1 MRSSHTIKSTF
12 RYHLLAGIAAVSI
25 AAPAMAQ
32 EASEETAGNEIVVTA
47 TKRNETIQDVPF
59 SINAQTAEAMQKNGS
74 TSLED
79 VSRNVAGL
87 TVQNLGPG
95 QSQVSVRGVSAGQ
108 VVRDQPGV
116 KEQVGV
122 YLDESVI
129 SLSLFTP
136 DFDLFDLDRVETLR
150 GPQGTL
156 FGSGSVGGT
165 VRYITKQPTTERTEG
180 AVEANVNTLAGGDIG
195 YSAKA
200 AMNMPLSEKMAVRV
214 VAYGEHF
221 GGFINAIGPAAGEN
235 INDGYRW
242 GFRTAVRLEP
252 VEGLV
257 ITPRVIHQ
265 KIRANGF
272 NRQDEYNLY
281 YSPLASAS
289 NVIPE
294 RTQYLKLREAFEDST
309 TLADL
314 TMNLELGDMA
324 QLTSVSSYT
333 NRDILV
339 SRDASALT
347 GSVYVS
353 FSGAPGAEA
362 AAGGATTNSNLRDTT
377 SLEQWTQE
385 LRLAST
391 GNGPLQWVIGGFY
404 SNVDRVYAQRLP
416 TPGADGYS
424 QIFLN
429 AAADGLPVSQ
439 TYNGFPAN
447 SPYNADI
454 PYKIEQL
461 AVFGEAS
468 YKFGQF
474 KLTAGGR
481 YYDFNETRDFI
492 SGGIFSNGDTFRGD
506 KTSSNGFTP
515 RLIASYELNKD
526 VTVNLQA
533 SKGFRLGGVNDPLN
547 IPLCSGGA
555 DGADAQT
562 YGGHPTYKDE
572 TLWNYE
578 AGVKASTGGIT
589 FNAAVFYNDIKNLQ
603 VTADAGSCSSRVV
616 FNVPKAHSKGVE
628 MELSA
633 RPAPG
638 FELSLNGSL
647 IDAKFDSSVT
657 DAGGAVIAGMRD
669 GNRLPTVPKFQMAA
683 TGSYTTQV
691 SDGLDWT
698 ATASFQH
705 VGDRYT
711 QPGDQE
717 AGSGSFTNS
726 LWYNLANNTSG
737 SGNYNFGSYLLPK
750 YNLVNLSTGLNWD
763 NGLSVTVFV
772 NNLFDE
778 NPLLSLDR
786 ERGGRARLGYNIGS
800 PRKIGMTV
808 RQKF

>member
-1 MRSSHTIKSTF
+1 MRSAATRKF
-12 RYHLLAGIAAVSI
+12 GYRVHLLAGIAAAAI
-25 AAPAMAQ
+25 ASPAMAQ
-32 EASEETAGNEIVVTA
+32 EAEDEGAGNEIVVTA

-59 SINAQTAEAMQKNGS
+59 SINAQTAAAMQKNGS

-108 VVRDQPGV
+108 IVRDQPGV

-165 VRYITKQPTTERTEG
+165 VRYITKQPTTDKIEG
-180 AVEANVNTLAGGDIG
+180 TLEANVNTLKGGDVG
-195 YSAKA
+195 YAVKGA
-200 AMNMPLSEKMAVRV
+200 FNLPLSDKMAVRV

-221 GGFINAIGPAAGEN
+221 AGFINAIGPASGKN
-235 INDGYRW
+235 INDGRRW
-242 GFRTAVRLEP
+242 GYRASLRWEP
-252 VEGLV
+252 VEGMV
-257 ITPRVIHQ
+257 ITPRIIHQ
-265 KIRANGF
+265 DIRTNGF
-272 NRQDEYNLY
+272 NRQERYNTY
-281 YSPLASAS
+281 YNTLISPTQ
-289 NVIPE
+289 VIPE
-294 RTQYLKLREAFEDST
+294 RTQYLKLREEFHDST

-314 TMNLELGDMA
+314 TMNFELGDA
-324 QLTSVSSYT
+324 VQFTSVTSYID
-333 NRDILV
+333 RDILV

-347 GSVYVS
+347 GSVTVS
-353 FSGAPGAEA
+353 PFAIALGMNPA
-362 AAGGATTNSNLRDTT
+362 AINLPSNLRDTT
-377 SLEQWTQE
+377 SLQQWTQE
-385 LRLAST
+385 VRLSSA
-391 GNGPLQWVIGGFY
+391 GDGPLQWVIGGFY
-404 SNVDRVYAQRLP
+404 SNVDRKYEQRLP
-416 TPGADGYS
+416 TPGYDAYVD
-424 QIFLN
+424 
-429 AAADGLPVSQ
+429 AALGAGTSAAVS
-439 TYNGFPAN
+439 NGFPAN
-447 SPYNADI
+447 SPYNADL
-454 PYKIEQL
+454 PYDIEQF

-468 YKFGQF
+468 YKAGAF

-481 YYDFNETRDFI
+481 YYDFRETRDFI

-515 RLIASYELNKD
+515 RFIASYEVND
-526 VTVNLQA
+526 RVTLNLQA

-555 DGADAQT
+555 GGPDALT

-578 AGVKASTGGIT
+578 AGVKASTGGVT

-616 FNVPKAHSKGVE
+616 FNVPKAHSQGIEVE
-628 MELSA
+628 IA
-633 RPAPG
+633 AKPIPG
-638 FELSLNGSL
+638 LELSLNGSL

-657 DAGGAVIAGMRD
+657 DTGGNVIAGMRD

-683 TGSYTTQV
+683 TGSYTAAV
-691 SDGLDWT
+691 SDGLDWSF
-698 ATASFQH
+698 TASFQH

-717 AGSGSFTNS
+717 PGSGSFSNS
-726 LWYNLANNTSG
+726 IWYNPSANTFGTG
-737 SGNYNFGSYLLPK
+737 SYNFGSYLLPS
-750 YNLVNLSTGLNWD
+750 YNLVNLSTGLEWD
-763 NGLSVTVFV
+763 NGLSITVYV

-786 ERGGRARLGYNIGS
+786 ERGGRARLGYNIGN
-800 PRKIGMTV
+800 PRKFGMTV
-808 RQKF
+808 RKSF

>member
-1 MRSSHTIKSTF
+1 MRRSHTITSPF
-12 RYHLLAGIAAVSI
+12 RYHLLAGIAAVSL

-32 EASEETAGNEIVVTA
+32 EAADETAGNEIVVTA

-74 TSLED
+74 TNLED

-200 AMNMPLSEKMAVRV
+200 AMNMPLGEKLAMRI

-221 GGFINAIGPAAGEN
+221 GGFINAIGPAAGDN
-235 INDGYRW
+235 VNDGYRW

-257 ITPRVIHQ
+257 LTPRVIHQ

-272 NRQDEYNLY
+272 NRQEQYNFY
-281 YSPLASAS
+281 YSPLAAAT

-324 QLTSVSSYT
+324 QLTSVSSYI

-353 FSGAPGAEA
+353 FAGAPGAA
-362 AAGGATTNSNLRDTT
+362 GAAGGATTNSNLLDT
-377 SLEQWTQE
+377 
-385 LRLAST
+385 
-391 GNGPLQWVIGGFY
+391 I
-404 SNVDRVYAQRLP
+404 
-416 TPGADGYS
+416 
-424 QIFLN
+424 
-429 AAADGLPVSQ
+429 AA
-439 TYNGFPAN
+439 
-447 SPYNADI
+447 
-454 PYKIEQL
+454 
-461 AVFGEAS
+461 
-468 YKFGQF
+468 
-474 KLTAGGR
+474 
-481 YYDFNETRDFI
+481 
-492 SGGIFSNGDTFRGD
+492 
-506 KTSSNGFTP
+506 
-515 RLIASYELNKD
+515 
-526 VTVNLQA
+526 
-533 SKGFRLGGVNDPLN
+533 
-547 IPLCSGGA
+547 
-555 DGADAQT
+555 
-562 YGGHPTYKDE
+562 
-572 TLWNYE
+572 
-578 AGVKASTGGIT
+578 
-589 FNAAVFYNDIKNLQ
+589 
-603 VTADAGSCSSRVV
+603 
-616 FNVPKAHSKGVE
+616 
-628 MELSA
+628 
-633 RPAPG
+633 
-638 FELSLNGSL
+638 
-647 IDAKFDSSVT
+647 
-657 DAGGAVIAGMRD
+657 
-669 GNRLPTVPKFQMAA
+669 
-683 TGSYTTQV
+683 
-691 SDGLDWT
+691 
-698 ATASFQH
+698 
-705 VGDRYT
+705 
-711 QPGDQE
+711 
-717 AGSGSFTNS
+717 
-726 LWYNLANNTSG
+726 
-737 SGNYNFGSYLLPK
+737 
-750 YNLVNLSTGLNWD
+750 
-763 NGLSVTVFV
+763 
-772 NNLFDE
+772 
-778 NPLLSLDR
+778 
-786 ERGGRARLGYNIGS
+786 
-800 PRKIGMTV
+800 
-808 RQKF
+808 

>member
-1 MRSSHTIKSTF
+1 MQNSRTTKVGF
-12 RYHLLAGIAAVSI
+12 RIHLLAGIAAVSI

-32 EASEETAGNEIVVTA
+32 EATDEGAGNEIVVTA

-122 YLDESVI
+122 YLDESVV

-165 VRYITKQPTTERTEG
+165 VRYITKQPTTDRVEG
-180 AVEANVNTLAGGDIG
+180 TVEANVNTLAGGDVG
-195 YSAKA
+195 YAGRA
-200 AMNMPLSEKMAVRV
+200 ALNLPLSEKMAVRV
-214 VAYGEHF
+214 AAYGEHF

-242 GFRTAVRLEP
+242 GFRTAVRFEP
-252 VEGLV
+252 VEGMV
-257 ITPRVIHQ
+257 ITPRVVHQ
-265 KIRANGF
+265 KIDVNGF
-272 NRQDEYNLY
+272 NRQDVYNLY
-281 YSPLASAS
+281 YSPLANDT

-294 RTQYLKLREAFEDST
+294 RTQYLKLREGFEDST

-314 TMNLELGDMA
+314 TMNFELGDA
-324 QLTSVSSYT
+324 VQFTSVTSYID
-333 NRDILV
+333 RDILV
-339 SRDASALT
+339 TRDASALT
-347 GSVYVS
+347 GSVYVD
-353 FSGAPGAEA
+353 FNGGADG
-362 AAGGATTNSNLRDTT
+362 AAGGATTDSKLLDTT
-377 SLEQWTQE
+377 ALKQWTQE
-385 LRLAST
+385 LRLASA
-391 GNGPLQWVIGGFY
+391 GNGPFQWVIGGFY
-404 SNVDRVYAQRLP
+404 SNVDRKYSQRVP
-416 TPGADGYS
+416 TPGVDEYS
-424 QIFLN
+424 QIFLDDV
-429 AAADGLPVSQ
+429 AVEE
-439 TYNGFPAN
+439 TYNGFGEDM
-447 SPYNADI
+447 PYAADI
-454 PYKIEQL
+454 PYQIEQFAL
-461 AVFGEAS
+461 FGEAS

-481 YYDFNETRDFI
+481 YYDFSETRDFI
-492 SGGIFSNGDTFRGD
+492 SGGIFSNGDNFRGD

-515 RLIASYELNKD
+515 RFIASYEVNNN

-547 IPLCSGGA
+547 IPLCSGGE
-555 DGADAQT
+555 DGNDAKT
-562 YGGHPTYKDE
+562 FGNRPDYKDE

-578 AGVKASTGGIT
+578 AGVKASTGGVT

-616 FNVPKAHSKGVE
+616 FNVPKAHSMGLE

-633 RPAPG
+633 RPLQG
-638 FELSLNGSL
+638 LELSVNGSV
-647 IDAKFDSSVT
+647 IDAKFDSSVE
-657 DAGGAVIAGMRD
+657 DAGGNVIAGMRD

-683 TGSYTTQV
+683 TSTYTTQV
-691 SDGLDWT
+691 SDGLDWS

-705 VGDRYT
+705 VGNRYT

-717 AGSGSFTNS
+717 AGAGSYSNS
-726 LWYNLANNTSG
+726 VYYNLVNDDFGT
-737 SGNYNFGSYLLPK
+737 GNYNFGSFLLPS
-750 YNLVNLSTGLNWD
+750 YNLVNLSTGLSWD
-763 NGLSVTVFV
+763 SGLSVTVYV

-786 ERGGRARLGYNIGS
+786 ERGGRARIGYNIGS
-800 PRKIGMTV
+800 PRKVGMTV
-808 RQKF
+808 RQTF

>member
-1 MRSSHTIKSTF
+1 MNSSRITKFGF
-12 RYHLLAGIAAVSI
+12 RVQLLAGIAAVSI

-32 EASEETAGNEIVVTA
+32 EATAENAGNEIVVTA

-165 VRYITKQPTTERTEG
+165 VRYITKQPTTDRVEG
-180 AVEANVNTLAGGDIG
+180 AVEANVNTLAGGDVG
-195 YSAKA
+195 YAGKA
-200 AMNMPLSEKMAVRV
+200 ALNLPLSDKMAVRV

-221 GGFINAIGPAAGEN
+221 GGFINAIGPAAGKN

-242 GFRTAVRLEP
+242 GFRTAVRIEP
-252 VEGLV
+252 VEGMV

-265 KIRANGF
+265 KIDVNGF
-272 NRQDEYNLY
+272 NRQDNYNFY
-281 YSPLASAS
+281 YSPLASAT
-289 NVIPE
+289 NVIQE
-294 RTQYLKLREAFEDST
+294 RTQYLKLREGFEDST

-314 TMNLELGDMA
+314 TMNLEFSDFA
-324 QLTSVSSYT
+324 QLTSVTSYID
-333 NRDILV
+333 RDILV

-353 FSGAPGAEA
+353 FAGDAPA
-362 AAGGATTNSNLRDTT
+362 AAGGATTNSNLHDTT
-377 SLEQWTQE
+377 TLKQWSQE
-385 LRLAST
+385 LRLSST

-404 SNVDRVYAQRLP
+404 SSVDRAYSQRLP
-416 TPGADGYS
+416 TPGSDAYS
-424 QIFLN
+424 QLFLN
-429 AAADGLPVSQ
+429 TQSGTPPVSV

-454 PYKIEQL
+454 PYQIEQFAL
-461 AVFGEAS
+461 FGEAS
-468 YKFGQF
+468 YKVGQF

-492 SGGIFSNGDTFRGD
+492 SGGIFSNGDTFRAD
-506 KTSSNGFTP
+506 KTGSNGFTP
-515 RLIASYELNKD
+515 RFIASYEVNNN

-555 DGADAQT
+555 TGADAVT
-562 YGGHPTYKDE
+562 YGGRPTYKDE

-578 AGVKASTGGIT
+578 AGVKASTGGLT

-616 FNVPKAHSKGVE
+616 FNVPKAHSMGLE

-633 RPAPG
+633 RPLQG
-638 FELSLNGSL
+638 LELSLNGSV

-657 DAGGAVIAGMRD
+657 DAGGNVIAGMRD

-705 VGDRYT
+705 VGSRYT

-717 AGSGSFTNS
+717 AGSGSFSNS
-726 LWYNLANNTSG
+726 LWYNLADNTYG
-737 SGNYNFGSYLLPK
+737 SGAYNFGSYLLPN
-750 YNLVNLSTGLNWD
+750 YNLVNLSTGLSWD
-763 NGLSVTVFV
+763 SGLSVTVYV

-786 ERGGRARLGYNIGS
+786 ERGGRARIGYNIGS
-800 PRKIGMTV
+800 PRKVGMTV
-808 RQKF
+808 RQTF